1 MIKFNETYFISNE
14 ESTIVFSEGK
24 KGTVNASY
32 DIKGKKD
39 TGTINGTLD
48 GNILKGTFHNK
59 IGNSIGLIEFEFT
72 ENEFNA
78 KWKNGLEPGPMRG
91 KWNGKLQGS
100 VSKVSI
106 FNIAIERDTIIQKME
121 LLLTESVASK
131 KQFCEEMIS
140 FSRENQELLWVLPLY
155 STELRSLKFLID
167 ENEIEGNADGFLDED
182 ELLDEFSTR
191 IFSKY
196 ALFYDSNINEFAYQ
210 EDDDTD
216 CFMHFILEDL
226 NFSMDDFIMKLKE
239 NSADSTA
246 LYNKFLA
253 QIRTTLYSTIVRAY
267 LELNNQNLYSLNDIA
282 NIIISPLDDE
292 KFKSTVSNETNI
304 IIGDD
309 LFLAIE
315 DVLYCLKI
323 DLKDEDFDEDWGD
336 YSINFEKIADYIY
349 GQESYNFPLI
359 EI

>member
-1 MIKFNETYFISNE
+1 MIKFNETYSINDGQDS
-14 ESTIVFSEGK
+14 IVFTEGK
-24 KGTVNASY
+24 ANSISGKYNSGTL
-32 DIKGKKD
+32 
-39 TGTINGTLD
+39 TGNLD
-48 GNILKGTFHNK
+48 GNLLKATYHNQK
-59 IGNSIGLIEFEFT
+59 NNSAGLIEFEFN
-72 ENEFNA
+72 ENGFIA
-78 KWKNGLEPGPMRG
+78 KWKQGLEEGPMRG
-91 KWNGKLQGS
+91 KWNGKLQGT

-131 KQFCEEMIS
+131 KQFCVEMIS
-140 FSRENQELLWVLPLY
+140 FSRENQEFLWVLPLY
-155 STELRSLKFLID
+155 STELSSLKYLID

-191 IFSKY
+191 NFSKY
-196 ALFYDSNINEFAYQ
+196 SLFYDSNINEFAYQ

-226 NFSMDDFIMKLKE
+226 NISMDDFIMKLKE

-315 DVLYCLKI
+315 DVLYCLSI
-323 DLKDEDFDEDWGD
+323 DLEDKDFDEDWGD